1 MKANLSKIEGTQFR
15 VLSLN
20 QIKKIHL
27 TTLEVLERTG
37 VRIKCQEALDLL
49 QKAGCK
55 IESEV
60 VHFPPHLVEWAINS
74 APSQVL
80 LSDRSGDKKLALGG
94 HNSYFGLG
102 PTLLNMIDPETGK
115 RRPFKRED
123 TANAAKVADA
133 LPNID
138 WVMGLGTISDVPP
151 QYSDRFEF
159 EAMVKNTSKPIVIWN
174 YTKEGL
180 EDTMEM
186 ASAVVGGKENLLK
199 RPFIAAYSE
208 PISPL
213 TGDRAAT
220 EKLLLAAEYGIPIIH
235 TPCVQSGAS
244 APVTLAGELV
254 SANAENLSSLVMV
267 QLKRKGVPFL
277 IGGVLTIMDMRDA
290 QMSYGAPE
298 LSLALSGFT
307 DIAHYYGVP
316 TWGTAGCSDSKL
328 PDEQAAVEATFSCL
342 FSMLSGANLVHDVG
356 YLESGKTGAL
366 EMIVMVDEILGYIKR
381 IDRGIEVNEE
391 TLAVDV
397 IKEVGP
403 GGDFLAHPH
412 TLRNFRKELW
422 EPDLSDRQTWSK
434 WVEGGKKRMQDRIRE
449 KIQHI
454 LKTHTPAP
462 LSSQAEEKIKEVI
475 NRLKTDDKS

>member
-1 MKANLSKIEGTQFR
+1 MKANLTKIEGIQFR

-27 TTLEVLERTG
+27 ATLEVLERTG
-37 VRIKCQEALDLL
+37 VRIGCQEGFDLL
-49 QKAGCK
+49 REGGCK
-55 IESEV
+55 TEGDV

-80 LSDRSGDKKLALGG
+80 LWDRLGNKKLALGG
-94 HNSYFGLG
+94 RNTYFGLG
-102 PTLLNMIDPETGK
+102 PTLLNMIDLKTGK
-115 RRPFKRED
+115 RRAFKRED

-180 EDTMEM
+180 KDSMEM
-186 ASAVVGGKENLLK
+186 ASAVAGGKENLLK
-199 RPFIAAYSE
+199 RPFLISYAE

-235 TPCVQSGAS
+235 TPCIQSGAS
-244 APVTLAGELV
+244 APVTLAGALV
-254 SANAENLSSLVMV
+254 IANAENLSSLVIA
-267 QLKRKGVPFL
+267 QLKRKGTAFL
-277 IGGVLTIMDMRDA
+277 MGGVITIMDMRDA

-328 PDEQAAVEATFSCL
+328 PDEQAAVEATFSSL

-366 EMIVMVDEILGYIKR
+366 EMIVMVDEILGYIRR
-381 IDRGIEVNEE
+381 ITRGIEVNEE
-391 TLAVDV
+391 TLAIDA
-397 IKEVGP
+397 IEEVGP
-403 GGDFLAHPH
+403 GGHFLAHSH

-422 EPDLSDRQTWSK
+422 QPDLSDRQTWSK
-434 WVEGGKKRMQDRIRE
+434 WVEGGKKRMEDRTRE
-449 KIQHI
+449 KTQLI

-462 LSSQAEEKIKEVI
+462 LSSQAEEKIQEVI

>member
-1 MKANLSKIEGTQFR
+1 MKANLTKIEGIQFR

-27 TTLEVLERTG
+27 ATLEVLERTG
-37 VRIKCQEALDLL
+37 VRIGCQEGFDLL
-49 QKAGCK
+49 REGGCK
-55 IESEV
+55 TEGDV

-80 LSDRSGDKKLALGG
+80 LWNRLGNKKLALGG
-94 HNSYFGLG
+94 RNTYFGLG
-102 PTLLNMIDPETGK
+102 PTLLNMIDLETGK
-115 RRPFKRED
+115 RRVFKRED
-123 TANAAKVADA
+123 TAKAAKVADA

-180 EDTMEM
+180 KDSMEM

-199 RPFIAAYSE
+199 RPFLISYAE

-235 TPCVQSGAS
+235 TPCIQSGAS
-244 APVTLAGELV
+244 APVTLAGALV
-254 SANAENLSSLVMV
+254 SANAENLSSLVIA
-267 QLKRKGVPFL
+267 QLKRKGTAFL
-277 IGGVLTIMDMRDA
+277 MGGVITIMDMRDA

-328 PDEQAAVEATFSCL
+328 PDEQAAVEATFSSL

-366 EMIVMVDEILGYIKR
+366 EMIVMVDEILGYIRR
-381 IDRGIEVNEE
+381 ITRGIEVNEE
-391 TLAVDV
+391 TLAIDA
-397 IKEVGP
+397 IEEVGP
-403 GGDFLAHPH
+403 GGHFLTHSH

-422 EPDLSDRQTWSK
+422 QPDLSDRQSWSK
-434 WVEGGKKRMQDRIRE
+434 WVEGGKKRMEDRTRE
-449 KIQHI
+449 KTQLI

-462 LSSQAEEKIKEVI
+462 LSSQAEEKIQEVI
-475 NRLKTDDKS
+475 NRLKTDE

>member
-1 MKANLSKIEGTQFR
+1 MKANLTKIEGTQFR

-27 TTLEVLERTG
+27 ATLEVLERTG
-37 VRIKCQEALDLL
+37 VRIGCQEGFDLL
-49 QKAGCK
+49 REGGCK
-55 IESEV
+55 IEGDV

-80 LSDRSGDKKLALGG
+80 LWNRLGNKKLALGG
-94 HNSYFGLG
+94 RNTYFGLG
-102 PTLLNMIDPETGK
+102 PTLLNMIDLETGK
-115 RRPFKRED
+115 RRAFKRED

-180 EDTMEM
+180 KDTMEM

-199 RPFIAAYSE
+199 RPFLISYSE

-220 EKLLLAAEYGIPIIH
+220 EKLLLAAEYGVPIIH
-235 TPCVQSGAS
+235 TPCIQSGAS
-244 APVTLAGELV
+244 APVTLAGALV
-254 SANAENLSSLVMV
+254 SANAENLSSLVIA
-267 QLKRKGVPFL
+267 QLKRKGTAFL
-277 IGGVLTIMDMRDA
+277 MGGVITIMDMRDA

-328 PDEQAAVEATFSCL
+328 PDEQAAVEATFSSL

-366 EMIVMVDEILGYIKR
+366 EMIVMVDEILGYIRR
-381 IDRGIEVNEE
+381 ITRGIEVNEE
-391 TLAVDV
+391 TLAIDA
-397 IKEVGP
+397 IEEVGP
-403 GGDFLAHPH
+403 GGHFLAHSH

-422 EPDLSDRQTWSK
+422 QPDLSDRQTWSK
-434 WVEGGKKRMQDRIRE
+434 WVEGGKKRMEDRTRE
-449 KIQHI
+449 KTQLI

-462 LSSQAEEKIKEVI
+462 LSSQAEEKIQEVI
-475 NRLKTDDKS
+475 NRLKTDE

>member
-1 MKANLSKIEGTQFR
+1 MKANLTKIEGIQFR

-27 TTLEVLERTG
+27 ATLEVLERTG
-37 VRIKCQEALDLL
+37 VRIGCQEGFDLL
-49 QKAGCK
+49 REGGCK
-55 IESEV
+55 TEGDV

-80 LSDRSGDKKLALGG
+80 LWNRLGNKKLALGG
-94 HNSYFGLG
+94 RNTYFGLG
-102 PTLLNMIDPETGK
+102 PTLLNMIDLETGK
-115 RRPFKRED
+115 RRVFKRED
-123 TANAAKVADA
+123 TAKAAKVADA

-180 EDTMEM
+180 KDSMEM

-199 RPFIAAYSE
+199 RPFLISYAE

-235 TPCVQSGAS
+235 TPCIQSGAS
-244 APVTLAGELV
+244 APVTLAGALV
-254 SANAENLSSLVMV
+254 SANAENLSSLVIA
-267 QLKRKGVPFL
+267 QLKRKGTAFL
-277 IGGVLTIMDMRDA
+277 MGGVITIMDMRDA

-328 PDEQAAVEATFSCL
+328 PDEQAAVEATFSSL

-366 EMIVMVDEILGYIKR
+366 EMIVMVDEILGYIRR
-381 IDRGIEVNEE
+381 ITRGIEVNEE
-391 TLAVDV
+391 TLAIDA
-397 IKEVGP
+397 IEEVGP
-403 GGDFLAHPH
+403 GGHFLTHSH

-422 EPDLSDRQTWSK
+422 QPDLSDRQTWSK
-434 WVEGGKKRMQDRIRE
+434 WVEGGKKRMEDRTRE
-449 KIQHI
+449 KTQLI

-462 LSSQAEEKIKEVI
+462 LSSQAEEKIQEVI
-475 NRLKTDDKS
+475 NRLKTDE

>member
-1 MKANLSKIEGTQFR
+1 MKANLTKIEGIQFR

-27 TTLEVLERTG
+27 ATLEVLERTG
-37 VRIKCQEALDLL
+37 VRIGCQEGFDLL
-49 QKAGCK
+49 REGGCK
-55 IESEV
+55 TEGDV

-80 LSDRSGDKKLALGG
+80 LWDRLGNKKLALGG
-94 HNSYFGLG
+94 RNTYFGLG
-102 PTLLNMIDPETGK
+102 PTLLNMIDLETGK
-115 RRPFKRED
+115 RRVFKRED

-180 EDTMEM
+180 KDSMEM

-199 RPFIAAYSE
+199 RPFLISYAE

-235 TPCVQSGAS
+235 TPCIQSGAS
-244 APVTLAGELV
+244 GPVTLAGALV
-254 SANAENLSSLVMV
+254 IANAENLSSLVIA
-267 QLKRKGVPFL
+267 QLKRKGTAFL
-277 IGGVLTIMDMRDA
+277 MGGVITIMDMRDA

-328 PDEQAAVEATFSCL
+328 PDEQAAIEATFSSL

-366 EMIVMVDEILGYIKR
+366 EMIVMVDEILGYIRR
-381 IDRGIEVNEE
+381 ITRGIEVNEE
-391 TLAVDV
+391 TLAIDA
-397 IKEVGP
+397 IEEVGP
-403 GGDFLAHPH
+403 GGHFLTHSH

-422 EPDLSDRQTWSK
+422 QPDLSDRQSWSK
-434 WVEGGKKRMQDRIRE
+434 WVEGGKKRMEDRTRE
-449 KIQHI
+449 KTQLI

-462 LSSQAEEKIKEVI
+462 LSSQAEEKIQEVI
-475 NRLKTDDKS
+475 NRLKTDE

>member
-1 MKANLSKIEGTQFR
+1 MKANLTKIEGTQFR

-27 TTLEVLERTG
+27 ATLEVLERTG
-37 VRIKCQEALDLL
+37 VRIGCQEGFDLL
-49 QKAGCK
+49 REGGCK
-55 IESEV
+55 TEGDV

-80 LSDRSGDKKLALGG
+80 LWNRLGNKKLALGG
-94 HNSYFGLG
+94 RNTYFGLG
-102 PTLLNMIDPETGK
+102 PTLLNMIDLETGK
-115 RRPFKRED
+115 RRVFKRED
-123 TANAAKVADA
+123 TAKAAKVADA

-180 EDTMEM
+180 KDSMEM

-199 RPFIAAYSE
+199 RPFLISYAE

-235 TPCVQSGAS
+235 TPCIQSGAS
-244 APVTLAGELV
+244 APVTLAGALV
-254 SANAENLSSLVMV
+254 SANAENLSSLVIA
-267 QLKRKGVPFL
+267 QLKRKGTAFL
-277 IGGVLTIMDMRDA
+277 MGGVITIMDMRDA

-328 PDEQAAVEATFSCL
+328 PDEQAAVEATFSSL

-366 EMIVMVDEILGYIKR
+366 EMIVMVDEILGYIRR
-381 IDRGIEVNEE
+381 ITRGIEVNEE
-391 TLAVDV
+391 TLAIDA
-397 IKEVGP
+397 IEEVGP
-403 GGDFLAHPH
+403 GGNFLTHSH

-422 EPDLSDRQTWSK
+422 QPDLSDRQSWSK
-434 WVEGGKKRMQDRIRE
+434 WVEGGKKRMEDRTRE
-449 KIQHI
+449 KTQLI

-462 LSSQAEEKIKEVI
+462 LSSQAEEKIQEVI
-475 NRLKTDDKS
+475 NRLKTDE

>member
-1 MKANLSKIEGTQFR
+1 MKANLTKIEGIQFR

-27 TTLEVLERTG
+27 ATLEVLERTG
-37 VRIKCQEALDLL
+37 VRIGCQEGFDLL
-49 QKAGCK
+49 REGGCK
-55 IESEV
+55 TEGDV

-80 LSDRSGDKKLALGG
+80 LWNRLGNKKLALGG
-94 HNSYFGLG
+94 RNTYFGLG
-102 PTLLNMIDPETGK
+102 PTLLNMIDLETGK
-115 RRPFKRED
+115 RRLFKRED

-180 EDTMEM
+180 KDSMEM

-199 RPFIAAYSE
+199 RPFLISYAE

-235 TPCVQSGAS
+235 TPCIQSGVS
-244 APVTLAGELV
+244 GPVTLAGALV
-254 SANAENLSSLVMV
+254 IANAENLSSLVIA
-267 QLKRKGVPFL
+267 QLKRKGTAFL
-277 IGGVLTIMDMRDA
+277 MCGVITIMDMRDA

-328 PDEQAAVEATFSCL
+328 PDEQAAVEATFSSL

-366 EMIVMVDEILGYIKR
+366 EMIVMVDEILGYIRR
-381 IDRGIEVNEE
+381 ITRGIEVNEE
-391 TLAVDV
+391 TLAIDA
-397 IKEVGP
+397 IEEVGP
-403 GGDFLAHPH
+403 GGHFLTHSH

-422 EPDLSDRQTWSK
+422 QPDLSDRQSWSK
-434 WVEGGKKRMQDRIRE
+434 WVEGGKKRMEDRTRE
-449 KIQHI
+449 KNSAH
-454 LKTHTPAP
+454 
-462 LSSQAEEKIKEVI
+462 S
-475 NRLKTDDKS
+475 

>member
-1 MKANLSKIEGTQFR
+1 MKANLTKIEGIQFR

-27 TTLEVLERTG
+27 ATLEVLERTG
-37 VRIKCQEALDLL
+37 VRIGCQEGFDLL
-49 QKAGCK
+49 REGGCK
-55 IESEV
+55 TEGDV

-80 LSDRSGDKKLALGG
+80 LWNRLGNKKLALGG
-94 HNSYFGLG
+94 RNTYFGLG
-102 PTLLNMIDPETGK
+102 PTLLNMIDLETGK
-115 RRPFKRED
+115 RRVFKRED

-159 EAMVKNTSKPIVIWN
+159 QAMVKNTSKPIVIWN

-180 EDTMEM
+180 KDSMEM
-186 ASAVVGGKENLLK
+186 ASAVAGGKENLLK
-199 RPFIAAYSE
+199 RPFLISYAE

-235 TPCVQSGAS
+235 TPCIQSGAS
-244 APVTLAGELV
+244 APVTLAGALV
-254 SANAENLSSLVMV
+254 SANAENLSSLVIA
-267 QLKRKGVPFL
+267 QLKRKGTAFL
-277 IGGVLTIMDMRDA
+277 MGGVITIMDMRDA

-328 PDEQAAVEATFSCL
+328 PDEQAAVEATFSSL

-356 YLESGKTGAL
+356 YLESGMTGAL
-366 EMIVMVDEILGYIKR
+366 EMIVMVDEILGYVRR
-381 IDRGIEVNEE
+381 ITRGIEVNEE
-391 TLAVDV
+391 TLAIDA
-397 IKEVGP
+397 IEEVGP
-403 GGDFLAHPH
+403 GGDFLAHSH

-422 EPDLSDRQTWSK
+422 QPDLSDRQAWSK
-434 WVEGGKKRMQDRIRE
+434 WVEGGKKRMEDRTRE
-449 KIQHI
+449 KTQLI

-462 LSSQAEEKIKEVI
+462 LSSQAEEKIQEVI
-475 NRLKTDDKS
+475 NRLKTDE

>member
-1 MKANLSKIEGTQFR
+1 MKANLTKIEGTQFR

-27 TTLEVLERTG
+27 ATLEVLERTG
-37 VRIKCQEALDLL
+37 VRIGCQEGFDLL
-49 QKAGCK
+49 REGGCK
-55 IESEV
+55 TEGDV

-80 LSDRSGDKKLALGG
+80 LWNRLGNKKLALGG
-94 HNSYFGLG
+94 RNTYFGLG
-102 PTLLNMIDPETGK
+102 PTLLNMIDLETGK
-115 RRPFKRED
+115 RRVFKRED
-123 TANAAKVADA
+123 TAKAAKVADA

-180 EDTMEM
+180 KDSMEM

-199 RPFIAAYSE
+199 RPFLISYAE

-235 TPCVQSGAS
+235 TPCIQSGAS
-244 APVTLAGELV
+244 APVTLAGALV
-254 SANAENLSSLVMV
+254 SANAENLSSLVIA
-267 QLKRKGVPFL
+267 QLKRKGTAFL
-277 IGGVLTIMDMRDA
+277 MGGVITIMDMRDA

-328 PDEQAAVEATFSCL
+328 PDEQAAVEATFSSL

-366 EMIVMVDEILGYIKR
+366 EMIVMVDEILGYIRR
-381 IDRGIEVNEE
+381 ITRGIEVNEE
-391 TLAVDV
+391 TLAIDA
-397 IKEVGP
+397 IEEVGP
-403 GGDFLAHPH
+403 GGHFLTHSH

-422 EPDLSDRQTWSK
+422 QPDLSDRQSWSK
-434 WVEGGKKRMQDRIRE
+434 WVEGGKKRMEDRTRE
-449 KIQHI
+449 KTQLI

-462 LSSQAEEKIKEVI
+462 LSSQAEEKIQEVI
-475 NRLKTDDKS
+475 NRLKTDE

>member
-1 MKANLSKIEGTQFR
+1 MKANLTKIEGIQFR

-27 TTLEVLERTG
+27 ATLEVLERTG
-37 VRIKCQEALDLL
+37 VRIGCQEGFDLL
-49 QKAGCK
+49 REGGCK
-55 IESEV
+55 TEGDV

-80 LSDRSGDKKLALGG
+80 LWNRLGNKKLALGG
-94 HNSYFGLG
+94 RNTYFGLG
-102 PTLLNMIDPETGK
+102 PTLLNMIDLETGK
-115 RRPFKRED
+115 RRVFKRED

-180 EDTMEM
+180 KDSMEM

-199 RPFIAAYSE
+199 RPFLISYAE

-235 TPCVQSGAS
+235 TPCIQSGAS
-244 APVTLAGELV
+244 APVTLAGALV
-254 SANAENLSSLVMV
+254 SANAENLSSLVIA
-267 QLKRKGVPFL
+267 QLKRKGTAFL
-277 IGGVLTIMDMRDA
+277 MGGVITIMDMRDA

-328 PDEQAAVEATFSCL
+328 PDEQAAVEATFSSL

-356 YLESGKTGAL
+356 YLESGMTGAL
-366 EMIVMVDEILGYIKR
+366 EMIVMVDEILGYIRR
-381 IDRGIEVNEE
+381 ITRGIEVNEE
-391 TLAVDV
+391 TLAIDA
-397 IKEVGP
+397 IEEVGP
-403 GGDFLAHPH
+403 GGHFLTHSH

-422 EPDLSDRQTWSK
+422 QPDLSDRQSWSK
-434 WVEGGKKRMQDRIRE
+434 WVEGGKKRMEDRTRE
-449 KIQHI
+449 KTQLI

-462 LSSQAEEKIKEVI
+462 LSSQAEEKIQEVI
-475 NRLKTDDKS
+475 NRLKTDE

>member
-1 MKANLSKIEGTQFR
+1 MKANLTKIEGTQFR

-27 TTLEVLERTG
+27 ATLEVLERTG
-37 VRIKCQEALDLL
+37 VRIGCQEGFDLL
-49 QKAGCK
+49 REGGCK
-55 IESEV
+55 TEGDV

-80 LSDRSGDKKLALGG
+80 LWNRLGNKKLALGG
-94 HNSYFGLG
+94 RNTYFGLG
-102 PTLLNMIDPETGK
+102 PTLLNMIDLETGK
-115 RRPFKRED
+115 RRAFKRED

-180 EDTMEM
+180 KDSMEM
-186 ASAVVGGKENLLK
+186 ASVVVGGKENLLK
-199 RPFIAAYSE
+199 RPFLISYAE

-220 EKLLLAAEYGIPIIH
+220 EKLLLAAEYGVPIIH
-235 TPCVQSGAS
+235 TPCIQSGAS
-244 APVTLAGELV
+244 APVTLAGALV
-254 SANAENLSSLVMV
+254 IANAENLSSLVIA
-267 QLKRKGVPFL
+267 QLKKEGVPFL
-277 IGGVLTIMDMRDA
+277 MGGVITIMDMRDA

-298 LSLALSGFT
+298 LSLALSGFV

-328 PDEQAAVEATFSCL
+328 PDEQAAVEATFSSL

-366 EMIVMVDEILGYIKR
+366 EMIVMVDEIIGYIKR
-381 IDRGIEVNEE
+381 IAQGIEVNEE
-391 TLAVDV
+391 TLAVDI
-397 IKEVGP
+397 IKEVGA
-403 GGDFLAHPH
+403 GGNFLAHSH

-422 EPDLSDRQTWSK
+422 QPDLSDRQTWSK
-434 WVEGGKKRMQDRIRE
+434 WVEGGKKRMEDRTRE
-449 KIQHI
+449 KTQLI

-462 LSSQAEEKIKEVI
+462 LSSEAEEKIQEVI
-475 NRLKTDDKS
+475 NRLKTDE

>member
-1 MKANLSKIEGTQFR
+1 MKANLTKIEGIQFR

-27 TTLEVLERTG
+27 ATLEVLERTG
-37 VRIKCQEALDLL
+37 VRIGCQEGFDLL
-49 QKAGCK
+49 REGGCK
-55 IESEV
+55 TEGDV

-80 LSDRSGDKKLALGG
+80 LWNRLGNKKLALGG
-94 HNSYFGLG
+94 RNTYFGLG
-102 PTLLNMIDPETGK
+102 PTLLNMIDLETGK
-115 RRPFKRED
+115 RRVFKRED
-123 TANAAKVADA
+123 TAKAAKVADA

-180 EDTMEM
+180 KDSMEM

-199 RPFIAAYSE
+199 RPFLISYAE

-213 TGDRAAT
+213 TQDRAAT

-235 TPCVQSGAS
+235 TPCIQSGAS
-244 APVTLAGELV
+244 APVTLAGALV
-254 SANAENLSSLVMV
+254 SANAENLSSLVIA
-267 QLKRKGVPFL
+267 QLKRKGTAFL
-277 IGGVLTIMDMRDA
+277 MGGVITIMDMRDA

-328 PDEQAAVEATFSCL
+328 PDEQAAVEATFSSL

-366 EMIVMVDEILGYIKR
+366 EMIVMVDEILGYIRR
-381 IDRGIEVNEE
+381 ITRGIEVNEE
-391 TLAVDV
+391 TLAIDA
-397 IKEVGP
+397 IEEVGP
-403 GGDFLAHPH
+403 GGHFLTHSH

-422 EPDLSDRQTWSK
+422 QPDLSDRQTWSK
-434 WVEGGKKRMQDRIRE
+434 WVEGGKKRMEDRTRE
-449 KIQHI
+449 KTQLI

-462 LSSQAEEKIKEVI
+462 LSSQAEEKIQEVI
-475 NRLKTDDKS
+475 NRLKTDE

>member
-1 MKANLSKIEGTQFR
+1 MKANLTKIEGIQFR

-27 TTLEVLERTG
+27 AALEVLERTG
-37 VRIKCQEALDLL
+37 VRIGCQEGFDLL
-49 QKAGCK
+49 REGGCK
-55 IESEV
+55 TEGDV

-80 LSDRSGDKKLALGG
+80 LWNRLGNKKLALGG
-94 HNSYFGLG
+94 RNTYFGLG
-102 PTLLNMIDPETGK
+102 PTLLNMIDLETGK
-115 RRPFKRED
+115 RRAFKRED

-180 EDTMEM
+180 KDSMEM

-199 RPFIAAYSE
+199 RPFLISYAE

-220 EKLLLAAEYGIPIIH
+220 EKLLLAAEYGVPIIH
-235 TPCVQSGAS
+235 TPCIQSGAS
-244 APVTLAGELV
+244 APVTLAGALV
-254 SANAENLSSLVMV
+254 IANAENLSSLVIA
-267 QLKRKGVPFL
+267 QLKRKGTAFL
-277 IGGVLTIMDMRDA
+277 MGGVITIMDMRDA

-298 LSLALSGFT
+298 LSLALSGFV

-328 PDEQAAVEATFSCL
+328 PDEQAAVEATFSSL

-366 EMIVMVDEILGYIKR
+366 EVIVMVDEIIGYIKR
-381 IDRGIEVNEE
+381 IAQGIEVNEE
-391 TLAVDV
+391 TLAIDA
-397 IKEVGP
+397 IEEVGP
-403 GGDFLAHPH
+403 GGHFLTHSH

-422 EPDLSDRQTWSK
+422 QPDLSDRQTWSK
-434 WVEGGKKRMQDRIRE
+434 WVEGGKKRMEDRTRE
-449 KIQHI
+449 KTQLI

-462 LSSQAEEKIKEVI
+462 LSSQAEEKIQEVI
-475 NRLKTDDKS
+475 NRLKTDE

>member
-1 MKANLSKIEGTQFR
+1 MKANLTKIEGTQFR

-27 TTLEVLERTG
+27 ATLEVLERTG
-37 VRIKCQEALDLL
+37 VRIGCQEGFDLL
-49 QKAGCK
+49 REGGCK
-55 IESEV
+55 TEGDV

-80 LSDRSGDKKLALGG
+80 LWNRLGNKKLALGG
-94 HNSYFGLG
+94 RNTYFGLG
-102 PTLLNMIDPETGK
+102 PTLLNMIDLETGK
-115 RRPFKRED
+115 RRLFKRED
-123 TANAAKVADA
+123 TAKAAKVADA

-180 EDTMEM
+180 KDSMEM

-199 RPFIAAYSE
+199 RPFLISYAE

-235 TPCVQSGAS
+235 TPCIQSGAS
-244 APVTLAGELV
+244 GPVTLAGALV
-254 SANAENLSSLVMV
+254 IANAENLSSLVIA
-267 QLKRKGVPFL
+267 QLKRKGTAFL
-277 IGGVLTIMDMRDA
+277 MGGVITIMDMRDA

-307 DIAHYYGVP
+307 DIAHHYGVP

-328 PDEQAAVEATFSCL
+328 PDEQAAVEATFSSL

-366 EMIVMVDEILGYIKR
+366 EMIVMVDEILGYIRR
-381 IDRGIEVNEE
+381 ITRGIEVNEE
-391 TLAVDV
+391 TLAIDA
-397 IKEVGP
+397 IEEVGP
-403 GGDFLAHPH
+403 GGHFLTHSH

-422 EPDLSDRQTWSK
+422 QPDLSDRQSWSK
-434 WVEGGKKRMQDRIRE
+434 WVEGGKKRMEDRTRE
-449 KIQHI
+449 KTQLI

-462 LSSQAEEKIKEVI
+462 LSSQAEEKIQEVI
-475 NRLKTDDKS
+475 NRLKTDE